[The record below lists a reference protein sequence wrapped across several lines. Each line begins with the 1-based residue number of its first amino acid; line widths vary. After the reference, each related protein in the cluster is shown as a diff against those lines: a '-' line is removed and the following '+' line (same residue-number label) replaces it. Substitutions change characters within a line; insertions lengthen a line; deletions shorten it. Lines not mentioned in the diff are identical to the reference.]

1 MKQWWNKK
9 YAIIAFYA
17 FLVIA
22 AAIVFKVLLASVPW
36 FLFLIKKFISFIEP
50 FIIGF
55 VIAYLLNPSYTF
67 FRNRVYNK
75 LFKDSK
81 LIKFSKA
88 LSIFTV
94 YIIAFSLLAFLLY
107 IVIPQFISG
116 INSFVNNFNDYY
128 NSFNSLINKF
138 ADSNDTFNAI
148 INEAAKKLMEYLK
161 NIQLSDF
168 AQLKNIT
175 ESISSVIKS
184 IFSFFVG
191 IVISVYMLYNK
202 ELFNAQIK
210 KFGYALFSKK
220 IMSKLQRLF
229 GTSGVTFNQ
238 YITGVLI
245 DALVVGC
252 VCFLAMRIANIPY
265 AVLIGVMVGITNMI
279 PFFGPYIGGIP
290 STLLVLMVKPSSAI
304 WCIVILV
311 VLQFI
316 DGNFFTPKITG
327 QKTGLSAIWV
337 IFAIVVGGGFF
348 GLIGMLIAVPIF
360 SIIYNIIKSL
370 LNRHLEYKNLSSD
383 TSDYYNIKP

>member
-220 IMSKLQRLF
+220 FMSKLQRLF